1 MPLTTSEWF
10 DNEEIQ
16 STGLEGSLGI
26 INLVRADSINKGK

>member
-1 MPLTTSEWF
+1 MQLNTSKWF

-26 INLVRADSINKGK
+26 NLCRGDSVNKGK